1 MSAQWAPPRRTYHL
15 RVLATSLALIVFCL
29 AGFLFGVQME
39 AVVQATGTITARDLH
54 ELRTIIPGL
63 VEPGWYEGQVA
74 GSGASVRLDSRG
86 SGLADTGTGKLLPVE
101 HQQVIDGKGRLSIER
116 MRFHRLQPGD
126 ELWPGQALATIRP
139 NDLLSHH
146 NRLDDRIREVQGRGE
161 ATAGVPRQVER
172 AQDQFSHAVLRVP
185 DTAERW
191 LVLDVRTAP
200 DQAVQAGDIV
210 AMIVPVDPN
219 THQPQGLIARLEVD
233 EKYFGQLQKD
243 QTVRIYSTMY
253 NHRLHG
259 HAEAQINKLEPM
271 GEQIAKGERH
281 FHALAPVTGAPFA
294 LPIGSTFKA
303 EVVVGRKLV
312 YRIILEH

>member
-39 AVVQATGTITARDLH
+39 AVVQATGTITARDVH
-54 ELRTIIPGL
+54 ELRTVIPGL

-74 GSGASVRLDSRG
+74 GSGAPVRLDSRG
-86 SGLADTGTGKLLPVE
+86 SGLADTGAGRLLPVE
-101 HQQVIDGKGRLSIER
+101 HQQVIDGKQRLSIER
-116 MRFHRLQPGD
+116 VCFHRLQPGD
-126 ELWPGQALATIRP
+126 ELWAGQALATIRP

-146 NRLDDRIREVQGRGE
+146 NHLDDRIREVQGRGE
-161 ATAGVPRQVER
+161 ATAGAPRQL
-172 AQDQFSHAVLRVP
+172 DQFSHAVLHVP
-185 DTAERW
+185 DTADRW
-191 LVLDVRTAP
+191 LVLDARTAP
-200 DQAVQAGDIV
+200 DQAVHAGDIV
-210 AMIVPVDPN
+210 ATIVPVDPE
-219 THQPQGLIARLEVD
+219 THRPRNLIARLEVD

-243 QTVRIYSTMY
+243 QTVRIFSTMY
-253 NHRLHG
+253 NHRLYG
-259 HAEAQINKLEPM
+259 YAEAQINKLEPM
-271 GEQIAKGERH
+271 GEQIANGERR

-303 EVVVGRKLV
+303 EVVIGRKLV